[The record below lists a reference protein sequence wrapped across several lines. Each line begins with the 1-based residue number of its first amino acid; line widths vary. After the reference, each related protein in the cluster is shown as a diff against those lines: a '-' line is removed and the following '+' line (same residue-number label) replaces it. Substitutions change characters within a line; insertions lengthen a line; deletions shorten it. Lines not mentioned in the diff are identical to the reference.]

1 VPYLLILNN
10 LTVPNKI
17 ILLYIFTCIY
27 GSISYG
33 QNYPSFQSYWVPI
46 TENIQEDNHYEA
58 YYLIGEALKYKLSED
73 TLHFLAGKSAM
84 ALNAYSKAESHF
96 KALLKSDFEERHP
109 EIDFY
114 LAELQYSQGRYTEAL
129 VSYQAYLAKS
139 EEEEIN
145 HILSQHR
152 LDQVRWA
159 KSHLN
164 TKDPLIKMKKMEGGV
179 NTKESESGPM
189 ASRGDLYFSGL
200 RMDPKFKSSSKGKP
214 KGKIFKYNEKS
225 GVTDTL
231 ETGLIEANT
240 FVANPSFSS
249 DQTKFI
255 YSQCNYKEGTT
266 NIECELYFKVF
277 ENGKWS
283 RPIKFPEE
291 VNQKN
296 YSSTQASIVKDNL
309 TGLDRMYFAS
319 NRPDGKGGYDVYT
332 VLIRDDGS
340 CSAAENLEIINTPG
354 DEYSPYYST
363 KSKSLYFSSNYH
375 NGFGGL
381 DVFKYSWK
389 GKDSLKVVNLGPSI
403 NSSYDEL
410 SYSTVT
416 NEKSAYLVSN
426 KPGSAYVDELLQ
438 ACCFDIYKVN
448 ITPATVELL
457 VITKDA
463 FDSLELTGVKL
474 QLIDVTESDSLI
486 TSLNLDDR
494 SQFNFKLVEGRNY
507 KIIAS
512 RDGYESDSIKLT
524 TIDLPNFDQIKR
536 EIFLIERKQLNV
548 LTFERTTNAW
558 LKGVKVELW
567 DTDKNELLREMTNPD
582 SNFFN
587 FELLKGRNYKLLASK
602 KKYESDMIT
611 ISAKETAAEKLLNRK
626 MFLEL
631 SAIAELRKLLPIRL
645 FFDNDMPNP
654 RSDSD
659 TTNVLFSKIYND
671 YVAKKGKYTYEF
683 THILKGPIKEKT
695 ILEIDTFFEK
705 GVKANGDKLEIFMD
719 KLQIILEE
727 GHDIDIFLKGYAS
740 PRAKSDYN
748 QKLSSRRVNSIRN
761 EFDTYNNSSFHP
773 FIKSQSLKI
782 KEIPFGESMSGNDV
796 SDSLEDT
803 RNSIYSLK
811 AAYERRVEILEILKG
826 VDDRGKL

>member
-1 VPYLLILNN
+1 ML
-10 LTVPNKI
+10 NKI
-17 ILLYIFTCIY
+17 IIFFIFTLIF
-27 GSISYG
+27 GSYCEG
-33 QNYPSFQSYWVPI
+33 QNYPSFQAYWEPI
-46 TENIQEDNHYEA
+46 TKNIQEDNHYEA
-58 YYLIGEALKYKLSED
+58 YYLINEALKYQQSQD
-73 TLHFLAGKSAM
+73 TLNFLAGKSAM

-96 KALLKSDFEERHP
+96 KALRNSEFEERHP
-109 EIDFY
+109 EIDFL
-114 LAELQYSQGRYTEAL
+114 LAELQYSQGRYTESL

-139 EEEEIN
+139 EIEEGN
-145 HILSQHR
+145 HQLSLHR
-152 LDQVRWA
+152 LDQVKWA

-189 ASRGDLYFSGL
+189 LSNGELYFSGL
-200 RMDPKFKSSSKGKP
+200 RTDPKKKSAQKTKP
-214 KGKIFKYNEKS
+214 KGKIFKYDEKN

-231 ETGLIEANT
+231 ETGLVEKDI

-249 DQTKFI
+249 DRTKFI
-255 YSQCNYKEGTT
+255 YSQCNYKENST

-277 ENGKWS
+277 ENGKWN
-283 RPIKFPEE
+283 RPIKLPEE

-296 YSSTQASIVKDNL
+296 SSSTQASLVKDPIS
-309 TGLDRMYFAS
+309 GLDRLYFAS
-319 NRPDGKGGYDVYT
+319 NRPDGMGGYDIYT
-332 VLIRDDGS
+332 VLFKDDGS
-340 CSAAENLEIINTPG
+340 CSAAENLEMINTPG
-354 DEYSPYYST
+354 DEFSPYYSGRT
-363 KSKSLYFSSNYH
+363 KSLYFSSNYH

-389 GKDSLKVVNLGPSI
+389 GKDSLKVINLGPSI

-410 SYSTVT
+410 SYNTAI
-416 NEKSAYLVSN
+416 NEKTAYLVSN

-457 VITKDA
+457 VWTKDA
-463 FDSLELTGVKL
+463 FDSLELNGVKL
-474 QLIDVTESDSLI
+474 KLIDITESDSLV
-486 TSLNLDDR
+486 TTLNFDDR
-494 SQFNFKLVEGRNY
+494 AQFNFKLVEGRNY
-507 KIIAS
+507 KIVAS
-512 RDGYESDSIKLT
+512 REGYESDSIKLT
-524 TIDLPNFDQIKR
+524 TIDLPNFDPIKR

-548 LTFERTTNAW
+548 STFERTTNIW

-567 DTDKNELLREMTNPD
+567 DTDKNQLLKEMTNPD

-587 FELLKGRNYKLLASK
+587 FELLKGRNYKLIASK

-611 ISAKETAAEKLLNRK
+611 ISAKETAAEKILNRK

-654 RSDSD
+654 RSESD

-683 THILKGPIKEKT
+683 THVLKGPIKERT
-695 ILEIDTFFEK
+695 ILEIDTFFEL

-826 VDDRGKL
+826 VDDQGKL